1 MTNKYMKRCSTSLI
15 IKETQMKPRI
25 WYPLTTVRMAV
36 IKKTKDNNCWWGHGE
51 RGTLEH
57 YWWEYKLVQP
67 LWKIVWMF
75 LKKLNVRL
83 LYHPAIPLLG
93 GYISKGSENR
103 TLKRYLHS
111 HAYCSIIQTKI
122 WTWLKCPSMG
132 EWLNKMC
139 HTHNHTQNGPYYS
152 AMRKKEFPITW
163 MDLEDIILHE
173 ISHIEKEKY
182 CMISFIYKILKSQT
196 RNRE

>member
-1 MTNKYMKRCSTSLI
+1 
-15 IKETQMKPRI
+15 
-25 WYPLTTVRMAV
+25 
-36 IKKTKDNNCWWGHGE
+36 
-51 RGTLEH
+51 
-57 YWWEYKLVQP
+57 
-67 LWKIVWMF
+67 
-75 LKKLNVRL
+75 
-83 LYHPAIPLLG
+83 
-93 GYISKGSENR
+93 
-103 TLKRYLHS
+103 
-111 HAYCSIIQTKI
+111 
-122 WTWLKCPSMG
+122 MG